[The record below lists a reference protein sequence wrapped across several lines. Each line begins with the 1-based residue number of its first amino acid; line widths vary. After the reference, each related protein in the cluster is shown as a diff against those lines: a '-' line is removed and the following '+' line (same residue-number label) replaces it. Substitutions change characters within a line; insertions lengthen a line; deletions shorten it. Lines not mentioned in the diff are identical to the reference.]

1 MVMSQQL
8 FSLDRLRQEIARYF
22 SVVNPM
28 DSGITKIEFEGPK
41 IAIYTRNPEVFANQD
56 QVAKDLVNLIKKR
69 IVIRSDEEIRVPKE
83 DVEAKIRER
92 IKGVLGIILNELLG
106 EAVVEVSYDA
116 PEPDDTEIKLLMAE
130 TSWVIRVERQPP
142 MKTRTIEH
150 VKKIIHGDPQYR
162 LQALRNIGEKV
173 FRNQVFETSDAVI
186 TILGS
191 GRQVGRSAILLQ
203 TNESKVLLDCG
214 YSPSGTRN
222 LEMFPRL
229 DVVENLVN
237 ELDAVVVT
245 HAHLDHMGMVPYL
258 FKYDYRGPVYCSEPT
273 LPLMVMQQLDFINV
287 AGKEGE
293 FAPYTEGDVRMAVQ
307 HTVTLKYG
315 VVTNITPDIRITFY
329 NAGHILGSSIVHI
342 HIGEGF
348 HNVIY
353 TGDFKFENSRTLDA
367 SVYKFPRA
375 ETLIMESTYGATPVP
390 FTRQESEEMLAEYIG
405 KAVGRGGKVII
416 PVPAVGRAQE
426 IMLVL
431 NHLFNEGRIPETPV
445 FLDGLVIEATAIHT
459 AFPEYLGR
467 EVRGRIKELGNVF
480 LSEYFTPVRSPSQR
494 DEILNMQGP
503 AIIMATS
510 GMLEG
515 GPVLTYLRE
524 FAGDDRNL
532 LMFVSYQVEGT
543 LGRKLLKGLR
553 EIQLFNEAGKAEIIE
568 VKMEVTKVDG
578 FSGHSSR
585 QQLISYLKAF
595 KPKPRNLVLVHGEPE
610 AIGSLA
616 RSASKIL
623 PQARVYTP
631 QNLESITLATHT

>member
-1 MVMSQQL
+1 MTQQL

-28 DSGITKIEFEGPK
+28 ESGITKIEFEGPR

-69 IVIRSDEEIRVPKE
+69 VVIRSDESIRLSKK
-83 DVEAKIRER
+83 DVEEKIKKS
-92 IKGVLGIILNELLG
+92 ISGVQELIFNDLLG
-106 EAVVEVSYDA
+106 EVVVELDPNA
-116 PEPDDTEIKLLMAE
+116 PQPDDTEIKLLSAE

-142 MKTRTIEH
+142 MQTKTIEH
-150 VKKIIHGDPQYR
+150 VKKVIYGDPQYR
-162 LQALRNIGEKV
+162 LQALRKIGEKV
-173 FRNQVFETSDAVI
+173 FRNQVFETTDAVI

-203 TNESKVLLDCG
+203 TSESKVLLDCG
-214 YSPSGTRN
+214 YSPSGSRN

-229 DVVENLVN
+229 DLIENLVE
-237 ELDAVVVT
+237 ELDAVIVT

-258 FKYDYRGPVYCSEPT
+258 FKYDYRGPVYCTEPT
-273 LPLMVMQQLDFINV
+273 LPLMLMQQLDFINV
-287 AGKEGE
+287 AGKEGV
-293 FAPYTEGDVRMAVQ
+293 FPPYTESDVRLAVQ
-307 HTVTLKYG
+307 HTIPMKYG

-329 NAGHILGSSIVHI
+329 NAGHILGSSIIHI

-367 SVYKFPRA
+367 SAFKFPRA

-390 FTRQESEEMLAEYIG
+390 FTRKESERMLAEYVKKTIE
-405 KAVGRGGKVII
+405 RGGKVII

-431 NHLFNEGRIPETPV
+431 NHLFSQGEIPEVPV

-459 AFPEYLGR
+459 AFPEYLGK
-467 EVRGRIKELGNVF
+467 EIRGRISELGNVF
-480 LSEYFTPVRSPSQR
+480 LTEYFTPVKSPQQR
-494 DEILNMQGP
+494 EEVLNMQGP
-503 AIIMATS
+503 MIVMATS

-515 GPVLTYLRE
+515 GPVLAYLRE
-524 FAGDDRNL
+524 YASDDRNL

-543 LGRKLLKGLR
+543 LGRKLLKGVR
-553 EIQLFNEAGKAEIIE
+553 EIHLIGDMGKTEIIN
-568 VKMEVTKVDG
+568 VNMEITKVDG

-585 QQLISYLKAF
+585 QQLLAYLKAF
-595 KPKPRNLVLVHGEPE
+595 QPKPRNLILVHGEPE
-610 AIGSLA
+610 AVSSLA
-616 RSASKIL
+616 KSASRIL
-623 PQARVYTP
+623 PSTRVFTP
-631 QNLESITLATHT
+631 LNLESITLATRT